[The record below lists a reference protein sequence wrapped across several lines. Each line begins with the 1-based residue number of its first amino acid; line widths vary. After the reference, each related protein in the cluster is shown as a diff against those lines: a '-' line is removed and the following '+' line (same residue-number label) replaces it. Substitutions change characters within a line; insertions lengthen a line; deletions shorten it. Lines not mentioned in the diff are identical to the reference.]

1 LAVTIGSS
9 LAIYFVEGESRF
21 TLLTYLGLLMI
32 ISAASFLAVSFSVES
47 LFRVMFNVEELGSL
61 VEVS

>member
-1 LAVTIGSS
+1 
-9 LAIYFVEGESRF
+9 
-21 TLLTYLGLLMI
+21 MI